1 MGHKGLQ
8 NLILNTANLA
18 TTFDG
23 QPRLHSKND
32 NPDWS
37 YVGRSYGVGSTPGI
51 LDSKAFTNGEASMG
65 YNYTELG
72 FLIDSQ
78 CSYNT
83 TTEFHINPERHVV
96 SPPGTNL
103 TLKVFSAQGTLPNS
117 TTEYT
122 FPIIL
127 SNQTRTQGLLT
138 WAATSDNGRGLISL
152 AAIEFYEMYDQ
163 IQCEVTW
170 TPTIFDVTVNYT
182 NKNISVKSREPLA
195 RTNELDVE
203 GYLRTN
209 VMDSL
214 GLIAQTSASASYA
227 TLGQSL
233 YNNWMTYNESIKSL
247 KRGPDLE
254 LNVTFAED
262 VSYGGDPSPVRA
274 LQDSLNAMLDDILI
288 GFGAAHLAWDMGSDN
303 FSSATDIDAQYS
315 AVRFGDDRYIYAT
328 LAINIVLIM
337 IAIEEAIRT
346 RNWKNISPFDYQDFK
361 SVVIAASAG
370 GKDIADECH
379 ARHEYEMKWEGDPDS
394 KEAAGIRVRLIS
406 HPTDTAQGPAVV
418 LAGAGSDESEEKSI
432 SAGHEE
438 DELRLLNG
446 TS

>member
-1 MGHKGLQ
+1 MVEPPAT
-8 NLILNTANLA
+8 NLIL
-18 TTFDG
+18 
-23 QPRLHSKND
+23 S
-32 NPDWS
+32 
-37 YVGRSYGVGSTPGI
+37 
-51 LDSKAFTNGEASMG
+51 
-65 YNYTELG
+65 
-72 FLIDSQ
+72 
-78 CSYNT
+78 
-83 TTEFHINPERHVV
+83 
-96 SPPGTNL
+96 
-103 TLKVFSAQGTLPNS
+103 VFSAQGTLPNS

-122 FPIIL
+122 FHIVL

-138 WAATSDNGRGLISL
+138 WAATSDSGRGLISL

-195 RTNELDVE
+195 QTNEFDVE

-227 TLGQSL
+227 SLGQIL
-233 YNNWMTYNESIKSL
+233 YSNWITYNESIEFL
-247 KRGPDLE
+247 KQGANLDS
-254 LNVTFAED
+254 NATFAEN
-262 VSYGGDPSPVRA
+262 VSYVGDHSPVQA
-274 LQDSLNAMLDDILI
+274 LQDSLNAMLDDIVI
-288 GFGAAHLAWDMGSDN
+288 GFGAAYLAWDRGNES
-303 FSSATDIDAQYS
+303 FSSAIDIDALYS

-328 LAINIVLIM
+328 LVINIVLFI

-346 RNWKNISPFDYQDFK
+346 RNWKDISQFDYQDFK

-379 ARHEYEMKWEGDPDS
+379 ARHKYEMKWEGNPDS

-406 HPTDTAQGPAVV
+406 HATDTAQGPAVV
-418 LAGAGSDESEEKSI
+418 LAGTGSDESEKKSI
-432 SAGHEE
+432 SEAHEE
-438 DELRLLNG
+438 DELRLLNV
-446 TS
+446 TSQS